1 MQITPGSRKGG
12 FVMQH
17 FWRVLW
23 LAMLSVMCMGE
34 VLANG
39 KLSHLSG
46 SVTVQKA
53 DGSKTAASPG
63 AVVGSGDTVLTGA
76 NGFARLETPDGG
88 EIVLRPNSEFVVEK
102 LHFDQAKPEE
112 DSFVYNMVKGGL
124 RTVTGL
130 IGKRGNKD
138 AYVGKTPTSTI
149 GIRGTL
155 FEVRV
160 CGCEGMPNGTYLSVR
175 NGSVNVRNANGT
187 ITTTPGA
194 AAFVFVPAGGGAPQ
208 VLAKDPNIGFTPP
221 PAVPQSTE
229 QSSSPAN
236 NGTPGGA
243 EGGPNCTIE
252 AG

>member
-1 MQITPGSRKGG
+1 MQITPEAEKGRC
-12 FVMQH
+12 VMQH
-17 FWRVLW
+17 FLQVLC
-23 LAMLSVMCMGE
+23 LSALSLMFMGE
-34 VLANG
+34 AFANG

-53 DGSKTAASPG
+53 DGSKTAAVPG

-88 EIVLRPNSEFVVEK
+88 EVVLRPNSEFVVEK

-160 CGCEGMPNGTYLSVR
+160 CGCDGMPNGTYISVLS
-175 NGSVNVRNANGT
+175 GSVKVGNVTGGNSL
-187 ITTTPGA
+187 TTTPGT
-194 AAFVFVPAGGGAPQ
+194 AAFLFVSPTGEVKA
-208 VLAKDPNIGFTPP
+208 LDKNPNLGFTPP
-221 PAVPQSTE
+221 AAIPQSSDQPTPP
-229 QSSSPAN
+229 PAN
-236 NGTPGGA
+236 NGGT
-243 EGGPNCTIE
+243 EGGVSCTIE